1 MAKLYSSE
9 LAERVTSMTINLYGG
24 DGYMKDYPVEKF
36 WRDAKIGQIYEDT
49 SSMQRGTI
57 AKQLLGQG
65 LGCHAPCETLSI
77 HERDRFSGPTHAAP

>member
-49 SSMQRGTI
+49 SSMQLVTI

-65 LGCHAPCETLSI
+65 LGCHAPCEALSI
-77 HERDRFSGPTHAAP
+77 HERDRFSGPIHAAP